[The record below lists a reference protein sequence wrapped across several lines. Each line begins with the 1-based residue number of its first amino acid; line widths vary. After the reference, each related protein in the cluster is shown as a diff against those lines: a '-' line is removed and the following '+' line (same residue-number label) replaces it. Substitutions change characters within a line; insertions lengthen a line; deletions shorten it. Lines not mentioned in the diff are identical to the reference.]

1 MNSMNT
7 IGDMNVTLTIGLDT
21 NSTEKIDKKISN
33 ILVERI
39 YPVEMALSKLLTRKT
54 PCYRL

>member
-21 NSTEKIDKKISN
+21 NSTEKIDKKITN
-33 ILVERI
+33 ILAERT
-39 YPVEMALSKLLTRKT
+39 YPVEMALSKLLTRQT
-54 PCYRL
+54 PC